1 MRLTRLS
8 WTLLVLAL
16 FLVGYGMAAY
26 VGGDD
31 GDIRKAAVAP
41 TDVTH
46 VSPAAVEGSETVVMD
61 SSDCFTG
68 GQLSPTGTTAQ
79 TSQVSP
85 AAGDATTP
93 ASGDSGSDTDVG
105 TSDAPVA
112 ESPAATPP
120 AETGGHPSQ
129 PVESACPR
137 PQAPSEHP

>member
-16 FLVGYGMAAY
+16 FLVGYGMAAI

-31 GDIRKAAVAP
+31 DYIRNAAVPP
-41 TDVTH
+41 TDMTQ
-46 VSPAAVEGSETVVMD
+46 VSSAAVEGTETVVMD

-93 ASGDSGSDTDVG
+93 ASGDIGSDTG
-105 TSDAPVA
+105 TSDAPAA
-112 ESPAATPP
+112 ESPATTAPT
-120 AETGGHPSQ
+120 ETGGHPSE